1 MPHTDIIGW
10 WALVL
15 AIAALVLHIPLSML
29 AHHYLP
35 KVEDYIASYS
45 RERLVKRIAK
55 LQHRLDQL
63 NDPKYF
69 EDVEWNFREQLF
81 FILYFFGVGLVGQ
94 TSRLFLATGVVPGSW
109 FWEAPVSS
117 PLGNRIPEFT
127 VGFFLFGVL
136 IAGRNMAKS
145 VALKPSRR
153 PKLRLDIQAQI
164 NVLKVKRD
172 AF

>member
-35 KVEDYIASYS
+35 RVEDYVASYS

-69 EDVEWNFREQLF
+69 EDVEWDFREHLF
-81 FILYFFGVGLVGQ
+81 AVLYLFGLGLSIQAG
-94 TSRLFLATGVVPGSW
+94 SLFLATGAVQMSR
-109 FWEAPVSS
+109 FWSPS
-117 PLGNRIPEFT
+117 PLPN
-127 VGFFLFGVL
+127 GFPPYFAVLVFLSVVL
-136 IAGRNMAKS
+136 LAGRNMAKS
-145 VALKPSRR
+145 VALKPSKR

-164 NVLKVKRD
+164 NALKVKRD
-172 AF
+172 EF